1 MLVPYN
7 VDVPM
12 ARLPFANWGLI
23 AVTCLVSIVIFI
35 RWHPT
40 DSEAIAERE
49 REAIKRALDKDGKAD
64 GKKADEEIQKAL
76 REIEKLQK
84 ESIPPLSLR
93 WDRLVV
99 LWLFTHLFVHAD
111 LFHLIGNMLF
121 LFVFGNAVNAKLGH
135 WQFLVSYLL
144 LGALAGLAW
153 LPFADGNVAVG
164 ASGAIMGI
172 VGIFVVLFPRNDVEV
187 FYSLGWSSWLWYSR
201 GWWGTT
207 RVAAYW
213 VVLFYFLCN
222 VVGLI
227 FFAGDSIGY
236 LAHLAGA
243 AGGFAL
249 GLVLVR
255 SRVIRSTR
263 YEENLLECLGFQR
276 KEEPRRRKKKKA
288 RKRSKDER
296 TVAELLADGNNYDI
310 CEEMF
315 RRVLRRNG
323 GEVNAVGLTTEERV
337 MVLVWHSAGVVNEGG
352 FRALVEEG
360 VPGDRNLERTADAY
374 HTIGC
379 PRAGNALRKAAA
391 VLRHD
396 RGREYADERMG
407 RSVRRLAGLP
417 AAEEKK
423 FVEVLGEIEG
433 LLAEYV
439 RAHRDFFLTLD
450 EEA

>member
-1 MLVPYN
+1 
-7 VDVPM
+7 
-12 ARLPFANWGLI
+12 
-23 AVTCLVSIVIFI
+23 
-35 RWHPT
+35 
-40 DSEAIAERE
+40 
-49 REAIKRALDKDGKAD
+49 
-64 GKKADEEIQKAL
+64 
-76 REIEKLQK
+76 
-84 ESIPPLSLR
+84 
-93 WDRLVV
+93 
-99 LWLFTHLFVHAD
+99 
-111 LFHLIGNMLF
+111 
-121 LFVFGNAVNAKLGH
+121 
-135 WQFLVSYLL
+135 
-144 LGALAGLAW
+144 
-153 LPFADGNVAVG
+153 
-164 ASGAIMGI
+164 
-172 VGIFVVLFPRNDVEV
+172 
-187 FYSLGWSSWLWYSR
+187 
-201 GWWGTT
+201 
-207 RVAAYW
+207 
-213 VVLFYFLCN
+213 
-222 VVGLI
+222 
-227 FFAGDSIGY
+227 
-236 LAHLAGA
+236 
-243 AGGFAL
+243 
-249 GLVLVR
+249 
-255 SRVIRSTR
+255 
-263 YEENLLECLGFQR
+263 
-276 KEEPRRRKKKKA
+276 
-288 RKRSKDER
+288 
-296 TVAELLADGNNYDI
+296 
-310 CEEMF
+310 MF

>member
-12 ARLPFANWGLI
+12 ARMPIANWLLI
-23 AVTCLVSIVIFI
+23 GVTCLISIVILV
-35 RWHPT
+35 RWDP
-40 DSEAIAERE
+40 DRANRQLERDLE
-49 REAIKRALDKDGKAD
+49 RALQKDDGK
-64 GKKADEEIQKAL
+64 EIERVL
-76 REIEKLQK
+76 NEIEKAQ
-84 ESIPPLSLR
+84 EQAIPPLSLR
-93 WDRLVV
+93 WDRGVLV
-99 LWLFTHLFVHAD
+99 WLFTYQFVHAD
-111 LFHLIGNMLF
+111 LWHLIGNMVF

-144 LGALAGLAW
+144 LGVLAGLAF
-153 LPFADGNVAVG
+153 LPFAGGRPLIG

-172 VGIFVVLFPRNDVEV
+172 VGLFVVLFPRNDVQI
-187 FYSLGWSSWLWYSR
+187 FYWFGLIWAGV
-201 GWWGTT
+201 T
-207 RVAAYW
+207 RIAAYW
-213 VVLFYFLCN
+213 VVLFF
-222 VVGLI
+222 VVGDLI
-227 FFAGDSIGY
+227 GVILERNGAVAY

-249 GLVLVR
+249 GIVLVR
-255 SRVIRSTR
+255 RRIVRSTR
-263 YEENLLECLGFQR
+263 YEENLLEFLGYQQ

-288 RKRSKDER
+288 RRRSKDER
-296 TVAELLADGNNYDI
+296 TVAELLADGSDFDI
-310 CEEMF
+310 CEGMF
-315 RRVLRRNG
+315 RRVLGRNG
-323 GEVNAVGLTTEERV
+323 GEVDAVGLATEERV
-337 MVLVWHSAGVVNEGG
+337 VILVWHSAGVVNEGG

-391 VLRHD
+391 VLGHD
-396 RGREYADERMG
+396 RAGEYADERMG

-450 EEA
+450 EEP